1 MLFRSV
7 AERTARAVTTEAD
20 VTGTETTPLRTIAEE
35 AKTAVLAERV
45 KEADSEEG
53 VKAVLMSFL
62 KVRDMAEVYK
72 AVTGYEYGG
81 RFVGV
86 KKEAIAT
93 DMSGQIMAMREN
105 GDFRMKSLEEKYEE
119 LKKLRGM
126 PLKLSLCT
134 LSELEELARKLE
146 IEVGT
151 YEFDYEKKSELKTQ
165 ITEKLKER
173 KLEGLRRAGSQEEAR
188 RMLKECDTK
197 ILGELARMVG
207 SEFSERIAEARGNHS
222 GEELIEWAIEWVIE
236 RIGNETKMTEER
248 VMTEETPIEAETEE
262 TPIEA
267 ETEETSIEA
276 ETEELTPAMSFP
288 LEEHTAESL
297 KNLVYTI
304 YSRGSLMSKATGGDF
319 RVSDSVVEELKEYGS
334 TKEEVLQIIMSA
346 AEEGIHGLSF
356 EEDKVLFTGFP
367 ATEDEIKSRANI
379 VLAEAINK
387 NCLEH
392 KRIQA
397 KKADESNEKFSF
409 RVWLVRL
416 GLNGSDVKAER
427 NTFYANLTGHTAFRT
442 KEYAEKWYERRKT
455 LKAEE

>member
-1 MLFRSV
+1 
-7 AERTARAVTTEAD
+7 
-20 VTGTETTPLRTIAEE
+20 
-35 AKTAVLAERV
+35 
-45 KEADSEEG
+45 
-53 VKAVLMSFL
+53 
-62 KVRDMAEVYK
+62 
-72 AVTGYEYGG
+72 
-81 RFVGV
+81 
-86 KKEAIAT
+86 
-93 DMSGQIMAMREN
+93 
-105 GDFRMKSLEEKYEE
+105 
-119 LKKLRGM
+119 
-126 PLKLSLCT
+126 
-134 LSELEELARKLE
+134 
-146 IEVGT
+146 
-151 YEFDYEKKSELKTQ
+151 
-165 ITEKLKER
+165 
-173 KLEGLRRAGSQEEAR
+173 
-188 RMLKECDTK
+188 
-197 ILGELARMVG
+197 
-207 SEFSERIAEARGNHS
+207 
-222 GEELIEWAIEWVIE
+222 
-236 RIGNETKMTEER
+236 
-248 VMTEETPIEAETEE
+248 
-262 TPIEA
+262 
-267 ETEETSIEA
+267 
-276 ETEELTPAMSFP
+276 MSFP